1 MKIVKALPFLAMG
14 TMALG
19 LVGVTVLAPVANA
32 ETQSNT
38 VLQTVKLVVD
48 KEIGIDADT
57 FGQGTVEGSK
67 AKNDATGNTDDKHD
81 TAQGTGL
88 AVTYKGNVPGRI
100 TLTDNDEDTDLKN
113 AADSTAAG
121 IPTVADT
128 TTASK
133 GWNAVV
139 KVTKAGQQDT
149 TKTFAMPK
157 KSDAPIVLVEAKKE
171 DLKTVDRAKAE
182 TKFNFKKDATVAPG
196 TYTDEVVY
204 TVAADDTAAAPVAG
218 AATTP
223 VTNPQH

>member
-1 MKIVKALPFLAMG
+1 MKIVKAMPFLAMG

-32 ETQSNT
+32 ETQANT
-38 VLQTVKLVVD
+38 VTRTVKLVVA
-48 KEIGIDADT
+48 KEVGVDINT
-57 FGQGTVEGSK
+57 FGQGEVENGK

-81 TAQGTGL
+81 TAQGNGL
-88 AVTYKGNVPGRI
+88 HVTYKGNVPGRI
-100 TLTDNDEDTDLKN
+100 TLTDADEDTDLKN
-113 AADSTAAG
+113 GADG

-128 TTASK
+128 NAASK
-133 GWNAVV
+133 GWNALV
-139 KVTKAGQQDT
+139 KVTKGDKT
-149 TKTFAMPK
+149 TENTFAMPK
-157 KSDAPIVLVEAKKE
+157 KSGTPIVLVEAKKE
-171 DLKTVDRAKAE
+171 DLKTLDRAKAE

-204 TVAADDTAAAPVAG
+204 TVAADDTATAPVAG